1 MIPYRLG
8 LLTLNPGLRRSHVVD
23 DLVKVARA
31 IVAALNGRRFSQAFT
46 AVRAYAPVYKLED
59 LGTLHVTVAPRAS
72 GRTRLTRGRHEG
84 QPIVDVAI
92 QKKLTVPATTPAAN
106 PQLDGLRALVRE
118 IGLFLV
124 PTRGGRRFAG
134 AAAISVEN
142 DPIHDFARLRVH
154 NQFSSVLSVNLSY
167 AK

>member
-59 LGTLHVTVAPRAS
+59 LGTLHVTVAPRAHE
-72 GRTRLTRGRHEG
+72 RTRLTRGRHEG
-84 QPIVDVAI
+84 QPQIDVAV
-92 QKKLTVPATTPAAN
+92 QKRISASATTAAAN
-106 PQLDGLRALVRE
+106 TELDALRALVRE
-118 IGLFLV
+118 ISLFLL
-124 PTRGGRRFAG
+124 PNSKPRRYAG
-134 AAAISVEN
+134 AAAMSIDN

-154 NQFSSVLSVNLSY
+154 NQFTSVLTVNLSK
-167 AK
+167 AQ